1 MSHVFLKKPNETV
14 LRRFLADQANC
25 KFSYSDVGATAQT
38 TPAGYV
44 VDRTRVLLGSGEAV
58 FRSAQAALAHWQQFR
73 LGWVDVWPTT
83 TPLAA
88 GSNVA
93 VMGRG
98 CGLWWLNACRIV
110 YTVDEIGPVTKFGF
124 AYGTLPSHAERG
136 EERFLLEWHHA
147 DDRVWY
153 DILAFSRPNYWAT
166 WLGYPVVRRL
176 QKRFG
181 QHSAAAMRCAVAC

>member
-1 MSHVFLKKPNETV
+1 MSCVSLQKPNETA
-14 LRRFLADQANC
+14 LKRFLADQTNC
-25 KFSYSDVGATAQT
+25 EFSYSPVGATAGN
-38 TPAGYV
+38 PPDGYV
-44 VDRTRVLLGSGEAV
+44 VDRTRVLLGSGESV
-58 FRSAQAALAHWQQFR
+58 FRAAQAALANWRQFR
-73 LGWVDVWPTT
+73 LGWVDVWPGN

-88 GSNVA
+88 GNNVA

-110 YTVDEIGPVTKFGF
+110 YIVDEVGPITQFGF
-124 AYGTLPSHAERG
+124 AYGTLPSHAEKG
-136 EERFLLEWHHA
+136 EERFLLEWDRD

-181 QHSAAAMRCAVAC
+181 QHSAQAMQRAVM